1 LTFGGRNLVDA
12 VHVRLPLFAW
22 RLVFG
27 TWYLAT
33 SQKNFHISHLF
44 SYEDLSQFGHLV
56 EESSSSTLLK
66 LTCLIALSMCL
77 EWFAFVNTI
86 QQSTIMKM

>member
-27 TWYLAT
+27 AWCLALGNG
-33 SQKNFHISHLF
+33 SKNLKYFHISHLF
-44 SYEDLSQFGHLV
+44 SGKDLSQFGPLV
-56 EESSSSTLLK
+56 EESSPLTLLK
-66 LTCLIALSMCL
+66 LSLSDCL
-77 EWFAFVNTI
+77 ELCLE
-86 QQSTIMKM
+86 QSQ